1 MAQIDEGRM
10 KDIFTADQEGKSA
23 KEIAKRLNIPLGT
36 VKKILGEE
44 EELKEFTNAQLD
56 SLAKSYASMQG
67 KTISIPNANKLRK
80 IFDRIPDGR
89 LNDLRKKKIPFLSGL
104 ALSRM
109 IQKGIPVR
117 EAFAVQITKKD
128 GGKLIHGKY
137 KDKAAADKFIKWY
150 KTGDM
155 KDTKSIEV
163 VKEDVYNEDDIN
175 WAGKLEEDSN
185 KTYQVKDKTG
195 KVVFTGKYNQVLS
208 YRKKNGGE
216 IVTEDKDGK
225 AYAIGMAKAKEVMK
239 DEPPLEKKTIT
250 KAHDI
255 AKAVQ
260 RNESKQ
266 KPYVSSSGGQY
277 SVLDGDG
284 KEVYKTSNKQ
294 LAHAW
299 FKKNY
304 DNIKEVIR
312 IRPKNAI
319 GEKKSAYRLSYE
331 KDGKH
336 AGFEDADTLSDL
348 QNKAQKLRAKGFKI
362 VKMGRNTSPVEQRL
376 PEPEG
381 KYEVGEAKG
390 VTLDKTGKAA
400 ILYQVTANVPKQM
413 STDGKTVM
421 VRPGIKKYDVEG
433 RNKQDAIKRFAR
445 YFKMKSTSG
454 IKAVPDPRS
463 EIEKYYYVPRSR
475 IKMWNYGGEDKKG
488 NTLYIKSDY
497 EPMGETILEYTT
509 KQIKQAYGIL
519 NDPRYKQGNYSGA
532 YKAIEKIAKGL
543 AKHKDVA
550 NALRRANE
558 EYVHPGKATFERI
571 WREVSDKLKLK
582 VLDRKI
588 KRTKD
593 KFYKN
598 LRRP

>member
-362 VKMGRNTSPVEQRL
+362 GKMGRNTSPV
-376 PEPEG
+376 
-381 KYEVGEAKG
+381 
-390 VTLDKTGKAA
+390 
-400 ILYQVTANVPKQM
+400 
-413 STDGKTVM
+413 
-421 VRPGIKKYDVEG
+421 
-433 RNKQDAIKRFAR
+433 
-445 YFKMKSTSG
+445 
-454 IKAVPDPRS
+454 
-463 EIEKYYYVPRSR
+463 
-475 IKMWNYGGEDKKG
+475 
-488 NTLYIKSDY
+488 
-497 EPMGETILEYTT
+497 
-509 KQIKQAYGIL
+509 
-519 NDPRYKQGNYSGA
+519 
-532 YKAIEKIAKGL
+532 
-543 AKHKDVA
+543 
-550 NALRRANE
+550 
-558 EYVHPGKATFERI
+558 
-571 WREVSDKLKLK
+571 
-582 VLDRKI
+582 
-588 KRTKD
+588 
-593 KFYKN
+593 
-598 LRRP
+598 

>member
-1 MAQIDEGRM
+1 MTHIRTLLDQMAEIDEGRM
-10 KDIFTADQEGKSA
+10 KDIFTADQEGQSA

-117 EAFAVQITKKD
+117 E
-128 GGKLIHGKY
+128 
-137 KDKAAADKFIKWY
+137 
-150 KTGDM
+150 
-155 KDTKSIEV
+155 E
-163 VKEDVYNEDDIN
+163 
-175 WAGKLEEDSN
+175 LEEDSN

-277 SVLDGDG
+277 NVLDSDG
-284 KEVYKTSNKQ
+284 KTAYTTSNKQ

-304 DNIKEVIR
+304 DKLKEVIR
-312 IRPKNAI
+312 IRPKNAL

-348 QNKAQKLRAKGFKI
+348 QNKAQKLRAKGFTI
-362 VKMGRNTSPVEQRL
+362 GKMGRNTSPVEQRL

-381 KYEVGEAKG
+381 KYEVGE
-390 VTLDKTGKAA
+390 
-400 ILYQVTANVPKQM
+400 
-413 STDGKTVM
+413 
-421 VRPGIKKYDVEG
+421 
-433 RNKQDAIKRFAR
+433 
-445 YFKMKSTSG
+445 
-454 IKAVPDPRS
+454 
-463 EIEKYYYVPRSR
+463 
-475 IKMWNYGGEDKKG
+475 
-488 NTLYIKSDY
+488 
-497 EPMGETILEYTT
+497 ETILEYTT

>member
-1 MAQIDEGRM
+1 
-10 KDIFTADQEGKSA
+10 
-23 KEIAKRLNIPLGT
+23 
-36 VKKILGEE
+36 
-44 EELKEFTNAQLD
+44 
-56 SLAKSYASMQG
+56 
-67 KTISIPNANKLRK
+67 
-80 IFDRIPDGR
+80 
-89 LNDLRKKKIPFLSGL
+89 
-104 ALSRM
+104 
-109 IQKGIPVR
+109 
-117 EAFAVQITKKD
+117 
-128 GGKLIHGKY
+128 
-137 KDKAAADKFIKWY
+137 
-150 KTGDM
+150 
-155 KDTKSIEV
+155 
-163 VKEDVYNEDDIN
+163 
-175 WAGKLEEDSN
+175 
-185 KTYQVKDKTG
+185 
-195 KVVFTGKYNQVLS
+195 
-208 YRKKNGGE
+208 
-216 IVTEDKDGK
+216 
-225 AYAIGMAKAKEVMK
+225 MK

-277 SVLDGDG
+277 NVLDGDG
-284 KEVYKTSNKQ
+284 KTAYTTSNKQ
-294 LAHAW
+294 LAYAW

-304 DNIKEVIR
+304 DNLKEVIR

-381 KYEVGEAKG
+381 KYEVGE
-390 VTLDKTGKAA
+390 
-400 ILYQVTANVPKQM
+400 
-413 STDGKTVM
+413 
-421 VRPGIKKYDVEG
+421 
-433 RNKQDAIKRFAR
+433 
-445 YFKMKSTSG
+445 
-454 IKAVPDPRS
+454 
-463 EIEKYYYVPRSR
+463 
-475 IKMWNYGGEDKKG
+475 
-488 NTLYIKSDY
+488 
-497 EPMGETILEYTT
+497 ETILEYTT

-558 EYVHPGKATFERI
+558 ETITEFKKMVVTIADPMKRKKAMDDVSKALNVPGGKGFTLQRLGSRSFRVDGKGADLNKFATDLKNFYGATVKANEEYVHPGKATFERI

-588 KRTKD
+588 KRAKD
-593 KFYKN
+593 KFHKG

>member
-1 MAQIDEGRM
+1 MTHIRTLLDQMAQIDEGRM

-23 KEIAKRLNIPLGT
+23 KEIARRLKLPLGT
-36 VKKILGEE
+36 VKKILGED
-44 EELKEFTNAQLD
+44 EELKEFTNTQLD

-117 EAFAVQITKKD
+117 EE
-128 GGKLIHGKY
+128 L
-137 KDKAAADKFIKWY
+137 
-150 KTGDM
+150 
-155 KDTKSIEV
+155 E
-163 VKEDVYNEDDIN
+163 
-175 WAGKLEEDSN
+175 LEEDSN
-185 KTYQVKDKTG
+185 KTYQVKDETG

-216 IVTEDKDGK
+216 IVTEIIRIRPKN
-225 AYAIGMAKAKEVMK
+225 AIG
-239 DEPPLEKKTIT
+239 EKKSPFRLSYSKQGTHAGFEDADTLSDLQNKAQKLRSKGFTID
-250 KAHDI
+250 KMG
-255 AKAVQ
+255 
-260 RNESKQ
+260 RNTSPVKESKQ

-304 DNIKEVIR
+304 DNIK
-312 IRPKNAI
+312 
-319 GEKKSAYRLSYE
+319 
-331 KDGKH
+331 
-336 AGFEDADTLSDL
+336 
-348 QNKAQKLRAKGFKI
+348 
-362 VKMGRNTSPVEQRL
+362 
-376 PEPEG
+376 
-381 KYEVGEAKG
+381 EAKG

-445 YFKMKSTSG
+445 YFKMRSTSG

-475 IKMWNYGGEDKKG
+475 IDMWQYGGEDKKG

-519 NDPRYKQGNYSGA
+519 NDPRYKQGNYTGA

-588 KRTKD
+588 KRTKE